1 MTVAKLA
8 LFLARGNVVF
18 LPVNSPLP
26 CLSLIVFLGD
36 AGCSGSM
43 YTICSD
49 VDMLVYVLA
58 HTPLQKEGSSDEGCG
73 GRMYPMFISAV
84 TLMCIFSCLHTHQYK
99 KEIAAMKAAAEA
111 DMEQLQH
118 NATLIRSLQVNM
130 HAPRKDFS
138 GREEDL
144 SSSLGEANVLL
155 SRVSFQYACTAEEKR
170 TCLVGYM
177 RVALMC
183 TVINVALIT

>member
-1 MTVAKLA
+1 
-8 LFLARGNVVF
+8 
-18 LPVNSPLP
+18 
-26 CLSLIVFLGD
+26 
-36 AGCSGSM
+36 M

-58 HTPLQKEGSSDEGCG
+58 HTPVRKEGSSDEGCG
-73 GRMYPMFISAV
+73 GRMYPICVSAV
-84 TLMCIFSCLHTHQYK
+84 TLICIFTSLHTHQYK

-111 DMEQLQH
+111 DLEQLQH
-118 NATLIRSLQVNM
+118 NATLIQSLQVNM

-155 SRVSFQYACTAEEKR
+155 SRVSFQHVCTAEEKR
-170 TCLVGYM
+170 TCLFGYM

-183 TVINVALIT
+183 TVIDVALST